1 MNHPSEPK
9 LRVLEVAHLG
19 YTLLK
24 TISVASLALVT
35 APFRGQSGHQLYFK
49 HVAHT
54 ALRTLNGNAT
64 AREIQAMNP
73 SSVEA
78 YRSFAIAHGFEPNII
93 DLPATSGKLLWLGN
107 PKASNVLIFFHGGGY
122 VYPATTQLQWCWDL
136 KERSNLRTDLAVAFL
151 AYSLAPSAQ
160 YPVQLSEA
168 VDLLRYLTG
177 KEGKNPSKIVIAG
190 DSAGGQLGLGVVSHL
205 LHPHPSIEPLMLSS
219 PLAGLALVSPWTGP
233 TVTAAESAKRNA
245 HRDVVNKAILEK
257 WGAYAVGSAT
267 QDEYNAPLT
276 ANQDWWSG
284 ILTVVKAILVIGGTS
299 EVLFD
304 DITAFVDKLKPSV
317 PELDVVYLDE
327 THDPL
332 MLDPI
337 LHIKEECESSKV
349 AKSWVISKL
358 Q

>member
-1 MNHPSEPK
+1 MNDPSESK
-9 LRVLEVAHLG
+9 LTVVEMAHLG

-24 TISVASLALVT
+24 TVSAASLTLIT

-78 YRSFAIAHGFEPNII
+78 YRSFAVAHDFKPNII
-93 DLPATSGKLLWLGN
+93 DLPTTSGKVLWLGK
-107 PKASNVLIFFHGGGY
+107 PEASHILMFFHGGGY

-136 KERSNLRTDLAVAFL
+136 KERSALGTDFAVAFL
-151 AYSLAPSAQ
+151 AYSLAPAAQ

-168 VDLLRYLTG
+168 VDLLRYLTDKKG
-177 KEGKNPSKIVIAG
+177 KDPSKIVIAG

-205 LHPHPSIEPLMLSS
+205 LHPHPSIEPLTLSS

-233 TVTAAESAKRNA
+233 TVTGAESAKRNA

-276 ANQDWWSG
+276 ANENWWSG
-284 ILTVVKAILVIGGTS
+284 ILMIVKAILVIGGRS
-299 EVLFD
+299 EVLLN

-337 LHIKEECESSKV
+337 LHIKEECESSKL
-349 AKSWVISKL
+349 AKSWVMSKYE
-358 Q
+358 